1 MIFKGLNTGLKRLS
15 NADSIEMHNSI
26 YALIENAKID
36 LFDKIMLSYKSQLEL
51 LNWKNNPKNGN
62 SEIKNA
68 SAINKKRRLI
78 WARSKAFIKGISK
91 SLDEKV
97 SKNAKIIF
105 DLMNKYGN
113 IYIMKESFVENAYD
127 GLLKQF
133 EKLEEEVFVCTAFDS
148 WKIELEKIEQEY
160 KDALDKKE
168 KERIK
173 NKQTKFKDL
182 KEKCLEIYTK
192 IINVLV
198 GIYSLNEEK
207 EYEILLLNIEKIIK
221 KFKRK

>member
-15 NADSIEMHNSI
+15 NADSIEMHNSV
-26 YALIENAKID
+26 YDLIEKANIS
-36 LFDKIMLSYKSQLEL
+36 LFDKIMISYKNQLEL
-51 LNWKNNPKNGN
+51 LNWKNNPKNEN
-62 SEIKNA
+62 IEVRKVSE
-68 SAINKKRRLI
+68 INKKRRLV
-78 WARSKAFIKGISK
+78 WARSKAFVKGISK

-97 SKNAKIIF
+97 SAAAKCIF

-113 IYIMKESFVENAYD
+113 IYVMKESFVEEAYK
-127 GLLKQF
+127 GLLKEF
-133 EKLEEEVFVCTAFDS
+133 EGLENDIFVCSGFDS
-148 WKIELEKIEQEY
+148 WKIELETIEQKY
-160 KDALDKKE
+160 KESLEKRE
-168 KERIK
+168 KEQIR

-207 EYEILLLNIEKIIK
+207 EYEILLLNIEKIIR